1 MNLFQSWYF
10 VAMKHENGI
19 LRSIFGN
26 SWSIDTGRGSLKY
39 RNQENSGVL
48 NYLEIEEVRVVR
60 GLVSDRVTIK
70 HKNGRVILND
80 FSETGANELFQDI
93 LQKTKV
99 AIAEQLSNHLEEL
112 EDLNTAIENFL
123 SENRYIAQSDIRR
136 WASSFPIVGEYI
148 SNPYFEPQ
156 LLESDLRDNLTLL
169 SDIREPSSV
178 TLRERNETFIKNEI
192 QNYSKLFD
200 KLEQFPLSEEQ
211 KRAAV
216 TDEDRNL
223 LIAAAGAGKTST
235 IIAKAIYLV
244 ESRLAKPQEILI
256 LAYNKDAQVEIEER
270 LSKAFPKIRARKQKP
285 VSKTYHGYGLE
296 VIGRATGQKPRIAE
310 IAQASDRTLR
320 SIFSK
325 LISELAAKNGLF
337 FSTWLQYITT
347 AKQPLP
353 DIEKIQSMTDYE
365 RLLEQMGA
373 ERKGGKKSLSFTTI
387 NNHEVKSLQELRLF
401 NWLVINGVNFQYERP
416 YEFQTAN
423 SSFGQYYPDF
433 YYPEADLYHEHFAL
447 DRHGL
452 PPKFMKDYLKGVHW
466 KRSVHRENGTKLIE
480 THSAHF
486 YEQDIFEI
494 LKEKLEEY
502 GVTFRPL
509 KKSRLDELIE
519 KSFDVSYDASIFI
532 TFLRHFKANN
542 FTFAELGKRFSS
554 SVDKYRS
561 SLFLTLFEAIYVEY
575 QNRLE
580 NADEIDFEDQINK
593 AASYFEESQIEH
605 KWKYVL
611 VDEFQDISQDRKRLL
626 DAILSQNDYVKLF
639 AVGDDWQS
647 IYRFAGA
654 DVDIITNFSKHFGA
668 TAQNYLTKT
677 FRSYQGLIDV
687 AGNFIQKNP
696 AQLTKTVIS
705 TKTNIEADQVVI
717 KEYLNKQ
724 DQNNQFQKIL
734 IGIANISKL
743 KKTQLSVLVLARY
756 SHQLPENKKHIQKH
770 FSSLEIDFK
779 TIHRSKGLEADYMVL
794 LNLSNEKYGFPS
806 LIEDDPLIK
815 LVIPKSDDFPHSEER
830 RLLYV
835 AITRAKRGAFL
846 LSRMG
851 KQSDFI
857 SELVKMNGVQPPDSL
872 KKQRDIPTENNSSC
886 PRCEDGTLQI
896 RVDKAGKYRPFLGC
910 SNFPNCRFVRKST
923 VCPKCSVGSLV
934 RLLNSKTNKPFY
946 PCNNPKCSYVF
957 KTYAPKNRRK

>member
-1 MNLFQSWYF
+1 MNLFQFWYF
-10 VAMKHENGI
+10 AAMKHENGI

-26 SWSIDTGRGSLKY
+26 SWSIDTGRSSLKY

-60 GLVSDRVTIK
+60 GLVSDGVTIK
-70 HKNGRVILND
+70 HKNGRIILND
-80 FSETGANELFQDI
+80 FSATGANKLFQDI
-93 LQKTKV
+93 LKKTKV
-99 AIAEQLSNHLEEL
+99 AIAAQLSNHLKEL
-112 EDLNTAIENFL
+112 EDLNTSIENFL

-148 SNPYFEPQ
+148 SHPYFEPQ

-178 TLRERNETFIKNEI
+178 TLRERNETFIKHEI
-192 QNYSKLFD
+192 QNYSKLFN

-270 LSKAFPKIRARKQKP
+270 LSKAFPKIKARKQKP

-320 SIFSK
+320 SMFSK
-325 LISELAAKNGLF
+325 IISELAAKNGLF

-509 KKSRLDELIE
+509 KKNRLDELIE

-542 FTFAELGKRFSS
+542 FT
-554 SVDKYRS
+554 
-561 SLFLTLFEAIYVEY
+561 
-575 QNRLE
+575 
-580 NADEIDFEDQINK
+580 
-593 AASYFEESQIEH
+593 
-605 KWKYVL
+605 
-611 VDEFQDISQDRKRLL
+611 
-626 DAILSQNDYVKLF
+626 
-639 AVGDDWQS
+639 
-647 IYRFAGA
+647 
-654 DVDIITNFSKHFGA
+654 
-668 TAQNYLTKT
+668 
-677 FRSYQGLIDV
+677 
-687 AGNFIQKNP
+687 
-696 AQLTKTVIS
+696 
-705 TKTNIEADQVVI
+705 
-717 KEYLNKQ
+717 
-724 DQNNQFQKIL
+724 
-734 IGIANISKL
+734 
-743 KKTQLSVLVLARY
+743 
-756 SHQLPENKKHIQKH
+756 
-770 FSSLEIDFK
+770 
-779 TIHRSKGLEADYMVL
+779 
-794 LNLSNEKYGFPS
+794 
-806 LIEDDPLIK
+806 
-815 LVIPKSDDFPHSEER
+815 
-830 RLLYV
+830 
-835 AITRAKRGAFL
+835 
-846 LSRMG
+846 
-851 KQSDFI
+851 
-857 SELVKMNGVQPPDSL
+857 
-872 KKQRDIPTENNSSC
+872 
-886 PRCEDGTLQI
+886 
-896 RVDKAGKYRPFLGC
+896 
-910 SNFPNCRFVRKST
+910 
-923 VCPKCSVGSLV
+923 
-934 RLLNSKTNKPFY
+934 
-946 PCNNPKCSYVF
+946 
-957 KTYAPKNRRK
+957 